1 MNNLMSILYQTVNNA
16 HDYKTYN
23 GQAPQS
29 ATFPYVVIKLLP
41 VAPTEKDRDDYN
53 LEISCWDKSDDTS
66 LVRVQNIANDIRD
79 ALLRFR
85 HLDNSNLLMTNRP
98 YIGYVP
104 DPDELIKRFDVMM
117 ILRTYR
123 R

>member
-1 MNNLMSILYQTVNNA
+1 MSILYQTVNKA
-16 HDYKTYN
+16 HDHKTYN
-23 GQAPQS
+23 GQAPQN
-29 ATFPYVVIKLLP
+29 ATFPYVVIKVLP

-85 HLDNSNLLMTNRP
+85 HLDNSNLLMINRP

-104 DPDELIKRFDVMM
+104 DPDELIKRFDVMTV
-117 ILRTYR
+117 LRTYR